1 MKELIDKLISDTGI
15 SESQAYAAVN
25 IIKEFAKQKFPV
37 FAGAIDRLFDRY
49 GPKEEEDFLDQ

>member
-1 MKELIDKLISDTGI
+1 MKELIDKLISDAGI
-15 SESQAYAAVN
+15 TEAQAYSSVN
-25 IIKEFAKQKFPV
+25 IIKEFAKQRFPV